1 MSVRPLDNPETLL
14 QEVLE
19 AGLAAVRPK
28 DVLPAHFPK
37 PPTGKLIVV
46 GAGKA
51 AAAMAQTCEQYYQE
65 HHPDVSLSGIVITRY
80 GHAVPTQTIEV
91 IEAAHPVPDEAG
103 VKGTQKLLDKLNS
116 LTEDDLV
123 LCLISGG
130 GSALLV
136 SPLELTLPEQ
146 AAVTQALLHS
156 GADIR
161 EMNMVRKHLSK
172 VKGGRLAEAAFPARV
187 VSLLISDVPGDDPS
201 SIASGPTVPDSSTF
215 ADALEIFERYEL
227 DQPAAKRVLTKG
239 VSGELADTPDGDA
252 PCFARTKTHI
262 VATAQGMLEAAA
274 RTFTQH
280 DITPLILTD
289 SLTGEAKE
297 AAKFH
302 AALARQIR
310 EHRQPLA
317 RPCVLLS
324 GGETSVTIRQS
335 DTNPTGRGGRNCEF
349 LLALA
354 IELAGLPN
362 TYALAAD
369 SDGID
374 GIGDAAGAIIS
385 SDSLPFGVREARDYL
400 TRHDAY
406 TYFERLGTL
415 IKTGP
420 THTNVNDLR
429 AVLVL

>member
-1 MSVRPLDNPETLL
+1 MDNPETLL
-14 QEVLE
+14 HEVLE
-19 AGLAAVRPK
+19 AGLAAVRPE
-28 DVLPAHFPK
+28 DVLPTYFPE
-37 PPTGKLIVV
+37 PPAGKLVV
-46 GAGKA
+46 IGAGKA
-51 AAAMAQTCEQYYQE
+51 SAAMAQTCEQYYQV
-65 HHPDVSLSGIVITRY
+65 HHPDMSLSGVVITRY
-80 GHAVPTQTIEV
+80 GHAVPTNIIEV

-103 VKGTQKLLDKLNS
+103 VQGTQKLLDELS
-116 LTEDDLV
+116 DLHEDDLV

-130 GSALLV
+130 GSALLT
-136 SPLELTLPEQ
+136 SPLELSLTEH

-161 EMNMVRKHLSK
+161 EMNVVRKHLSK

-227 DQPAAKRVLTKG
+227 NQPAAKRVLTKG
-239 VSGELADTPDGDA
+239 VSGELPDTPDSHA
-252 PCFARTKTHI
+252 PCFANTETRI
-262 VATAQGMLEAAA
+262 IATAQGMLEAAA
-274 RTFTQH
+274 NTLNQH
-280 DITPLILTD
+280 GITPLILTD
-289 SLTGEAKE
+289 CLTGEAKE

-302 AALARQIR
+302 AALARQVR
-310 EHRQPLA
+310 EHSQPLT
-317 RPCVLLS
+317 RPCALLS

-335 DTNPTGRGGRNCEF
+335 DTSTTGRGGRNCEF
-349 LLALA
+349 LLSLA

-385 SDSLPFGVREARDYL
+385 PDSLPFGLREARDYL

-429 AVLVL
+429 VVLVL